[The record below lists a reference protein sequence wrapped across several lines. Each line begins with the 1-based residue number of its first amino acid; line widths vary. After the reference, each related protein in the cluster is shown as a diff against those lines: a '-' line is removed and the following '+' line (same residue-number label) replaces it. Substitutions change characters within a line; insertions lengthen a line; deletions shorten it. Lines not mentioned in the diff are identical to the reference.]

1 MIRKKYLDV
10 CFGPVSDEQ
19 LTIAPPFYN
28 TVLDIWGPCYTFVPG
43 HERETR
49 TKRVISC
56 KVYVM
61 TFVCPVVK
69 LTNLQVI
76 EAKNS
81 EAVMEGLI
89 RFGCEQ
95 GFPNMLILDQDTAFM
110 KLVQDAE
117 VDLMDLQHRAFT
129 EYGIKFRTAPVQGHN
144 MIGLAERRIRSVQE
158 CFERIDL
165 KSVRLHATG
174 FQTLCKLVENNLN
187 NLPLGYSYGR
197 DADNSPI
204 LKIITPN
211 LMKIGRLHSRPLTG
225 PIKYPKGPKE
235 FLKKVED
242 TYELFFKVWNENYIP
257 KLIPQPIWFKESG
270 ELKVSQHLRISLSL
284 PGCAPL
290 RPGRTYN

>member
-1 MIRKKYLDV
+1 
-10 CFGPVSDEQ
+10 
-19 LTIAPPFYN
+19 
-28 TVLDIWGPCYTFVPG
+28 
-43 HERETR
+43 
-49 TKRVISC
+49 
-56 KVYVM
+56 
-61 TFVCPVVK
+61 
-69 LTNLQVI
+69 
-76 EAKNS
+76 
-81 EAVMEGLI
+81 
-89 RFGCEQ
+89 
-95 GFPNMLILDQDTAFM
+95 MLILDQDTAFM

-225 PIKYPKGPKE
+225 PIKYPKGPKG
-235 FLKKVED
+235 
-242 TYELFFKVWNENYIP
+242 
-257 KLIPQPIWFKESG
+257 S
-270 ELKVSQHLRISLSL
+270 SQWRLGANTVLRGYNIQCTISLC
-284 PGCAPL
+284 PF
-290 RPGRTYN
+290 